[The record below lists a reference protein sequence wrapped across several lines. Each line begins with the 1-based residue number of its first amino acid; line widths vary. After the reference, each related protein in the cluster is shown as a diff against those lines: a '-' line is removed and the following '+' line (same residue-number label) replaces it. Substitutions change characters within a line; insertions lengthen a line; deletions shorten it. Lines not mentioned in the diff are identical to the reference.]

1 MDLIPLKLQI
11 KTLYDIEPMPS
22 VIKRLREK
30 AMKKRRE
37 KTNMKM
43 KKFWSR
49 VDYSNSEFVTRLMA
63 YNSWHRCEA

>member
-11 KTLYDIEPMPS
+11 KTLYNIKPMPS

-30 AMKKRRE
+30 ATKKRRE

-49 VDYSNSEFVTRLMA
+49 VD
-63 YNSWHRCEA
+63 

>member
-11 KTLYDIEPMPS
+11 KTLYNIAPMPP

-30 AMKKRRE
+30 AMKKRQE
-37 KTNMKM
+37 KTNTKM

-49 VDYSNSEFVTRLMA
+49 VD
-63 YNSWHRCEA
+63 

>member
-11 KTLYDIEPMPS
+11 ETLYNIEPMPS

-49 VDYSNSEFVTRLMA
+49 VD
-63 YNSWHRCEA
+63 